1 MTVSG
6 LFVAILLGSA
16 TILLA
21 AIAGASLFIAHQT
34 MRRRVPD
41 APTNPRELG
50 LDFEPVTFFSR
61 DGLRLGGWFVPTAG
75 RARGT
80 IVLCHGHAGSLDADL
95 HYVPAFH
102 QHGYNVL
109 QFDFRA
115 HGRSEGQH
123 VSMGYLER
131 RDLLGAIDFL
141 RARGISKVGVLG
153 FSMGGAVAVSTAA
166 ECPSIVAIVSDGGFA
181 RILTTLQM
189 GIQQR
194 GVPPWLARILGAV
207 VVRLV
212 GWRLSCHLSDADP
225 VDLIG
230 RISPRPLLL
239 IHGGRDRY
247 VPASEVEMLYDSA
260 GKPKEL
266 WAVPEAEHR
275 QVDQV
280 RPEEYITRV
289 LAFFDAALAQRVH
302 RK

>member
-1 MTVSG
+1 V
-6 LFVAILLGSA
+6 
-16 TILLA
+16 
-21 AIAGASLFIAHQT
+21 FIAHQT
-34 MRRRVPD
+34 MRRREPD
-41 APTNPRELG
+41 APTDPRQLG
-50 LDFEPVTFFSR
+50 LDYEPVTFFSR
-61 DGLRLGGWFVPTAG
+61 DGLRLGGWFVPAAS

-80 IVLCHGHAGSLDADL
+80 VILCHGHAGSLDADL

-102 QHGYNVL
+102 RHGYGVL

-131 RDLLGAIDFL
+131 QDLLGAIDFL

-153 FSMGGAVAVSTAA
+153 FSMGGAVAISTAA
-166 ECPSIVAIVSDGGFA
+166 ACPSIVGIVSDGGFG
-181 RILTTLQM
+181 RIEPTLQT

-194 GVPPWLARILGAV
+194 GIPSWLARILAAV

-225 VDLIG
+225 VRWIG
-230 RISPRPLLL
+230 RISPRPILL

-247 VPASEVEMLYDSA
+247 VPASAVEMLYAAA
-260 GKPKEL
+260 GEPKEL
-266 WAVPEAEHR
+266 WTVPEAEHR
-275 QVDQV
+275 RVDQV

-289 LAFFDAALAQRVH
+289 LAFFDSALT
-302 RK
+302 